1 MADAADEEDDYM
13 NMTFDDT
20 TTAATAQKAESSLQR
35 RQRLK
40 REGEMRGRVKSK
52 AELAAEAAAER
63 EAALSRSLIEN
74 DRTALRKS
82 KGLAMM
88 AKMGYKPG
96 SALGRRKE
104 EEEEEGG
111 RKKTEEAG
119 KDVGAGTGTNS
130 ASGTP
135 AADGAGGQKSREA
148 SFSTARP
155 AGDTPRT
162 EPIRLEMKE
171 DRGGIGL
178 DSEKKR
184 KINEAYA
191 EQDKRAKTMD
201 EGEFRDRVRRERELA
216 RAERQCHA
224 AMKVC
229 EKLYEDGV
237 RQGEADNAVAA
248 GRSNE
253 MDGGVGRDSTTPPT
267 GGEAKRRTAPLSSR
281 PLKSIPVEWRGLVRS
296 REETERDRRIRYDL
310 EQTSRL
316 PTYDDDTEDADD
328 RTALGKSAAAAY
340 VHVEDLEEDDLEL
353 EEFAS
358 LEADEKLRRLVVYLR
373 KEHNYCFWCK
383 YQYDDDT
390 LDGCP
395 GLTEEEHD

>member
-1 MADAADEEDDYM
+1 MADAEEEEDDYM

-20 TTAATAQKAESSLQR
+20 AATGTTGGGCGGTFKKTETSLQR

-40 REGEMRGRVKSK
+40 REGEERGRVKSK

-63 EAALSRSLIEN
+63 EAALSRSLIEQ

-96 SALGRRKE
+96 SALGRKTV
-104 EEEEEGG
+104 EEEG
-111 RKKTEEAG
+111 RLEEA
-119 KDVGAGTGTNS
+119 DRRTTVAGLGSGPAIGS
-130 ASGTP
+130 AAT
-135 AADGAGGQKSREA
+135 AADAARDDQHAPREA
-148 SFSTARP
+148 RPSSARL
-155 AGDTPRT
+155 ASDTPRT

-178 DSEKKR
+178 DSERKR

-191 EQDKRAKTMD
+191 AQDKRAKTMD

-216 RAERQCHA
+216 RAERQCYA

-229 EKLYEDGV
+229 EKLCEDDTRRGSSDVVVERQNANTYNDREDEDDREDGG
-237 RQGEADNAVAA
+237 RNGDTRSSSTEA
-248 GRSNE
+248 
-253 MDGGVGRDSTTPPT
+253 
-267 GGEAKRRTAPLSSR
+267 TAQRKTPLSTR
-281 PLKSIPVEWRGLVRS
+281 PLKSIPVEWRGLVRA
-296 REETERDRRIRYDL
+296 REEAERDRRMRYDL
-310 EQTSRL
+310 DQTSRL

-340 VHVEDLEEDDLEL
+340 VHVVDLEEEDAEL

-358 LEADEKLRRLVVYLR
+358 LEADEKLRRLIV
-373 KEHNYCFWCK
+373 
-383 YQYDDDT
+383 
-390 LDGCP
+390 
-395 GLTEEEHD
+395 